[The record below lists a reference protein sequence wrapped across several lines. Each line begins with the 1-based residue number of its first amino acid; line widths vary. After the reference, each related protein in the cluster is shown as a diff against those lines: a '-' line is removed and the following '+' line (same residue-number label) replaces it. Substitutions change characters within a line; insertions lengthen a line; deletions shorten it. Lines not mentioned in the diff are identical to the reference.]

1 MEYLINISGIIIVS
15 IFLKFFIPNGK
26 TKKFITWI
34 TSLLITIMIISPIFS
49 YLGSGFKDFNN
60 KLELQQNYLDFT
72 FNEKINADLER
83 FSSLISNDVKNYSIT
98 PDYEIID
105 YSINYK
111 KIQIDLKNAVITS
124 DKSHI
129 DIINKIKT
137 SVNEVFGKDVIINID
152 E

>member
-15 IFLKFFIPNGK
+15 IFFKFFIPNGK